1 MGFDLMQGR
10 EEHDLHRRRK
20 GRNMAVGGVLLA
32 FVMLLFGVTLAKMG
46 DAVIKPEMAW
56 GESQ

>member
-1 MGFDLMQGR
+1 MQGR

-20 GRNMAVGGVLLA
+20 GRNMAVGGVLLL
-32 FVMLLFGVTLAKMG
+32 FVMLLFGVTIAKMG

-56 GESQ
+56 GESK

>member
-1 MGFDLMQGR
+1 MQGR

-20 GRNMAVGGVLLA
+20 SRNMAVGGVLLA
-32 FVMLLFGVTLAKMG
+32 FVVLLFGVTMVKMG
-46 DAVIKPEMAW
+46 DAVIKPDMAW